1 MEGQQVEVE
10 VEVSAEAKAETKT
23 KLDEILEHLHK
34 PKKLTLPKGYV
45 RKQKANIDFLEIK
58 DNLTTDNS
66 SNFDKNNITN
76 KDDGNDKEVVPK
88 DDGGKKT
95 KKPTAYNIFV
105 KETVVRLQETHKDL
119 TPKERFKLAIKMWS
133 ENKTK

>member
-1 MEGQQVEVE
+1 MEGQQAEVE
-10 VEVSAEAKAETKT
+10 AEAKAEPKIKT

-45 RKQKANIDFLEIK
+45 RKQKANIEFLEIK

-66 SNFDKNNITN
+66 SNFDKNNIIN
-76 KDDGNDKEVVPK
+76 KDDGNDKKVVPK

-119 TPKERFKLAIKMWS
+119 TPKERFKLSIKMWS
-133 ENKTK
+133 DNKSK